1 MDLYNFMYKKNV
13 ANEKNIVNKKNIANE
28 KNIVHKKNIVDKSV
42 VNKPVVNKPFIDE
55 SRFVTDNKNYDTI
68 KDILYEISCNDI
80 DTFRIVTG
88 GIGDFIAIDQ
98 FFGYSFK
105 KNIIFLT
112 KQSLILKNLLQTY
125 SSKNKYFALYYNFDI
140 IKKPG
145 FDDSDELYKHFPIFK
160 KLNIKIINISDIF
173 PILSKKLIADALFNK
188 HCFLFE
194 NISIDVKD
202 KFNLPDKY
210 IVICPYTE
218 DNRISCIHCKKSHLK
233 IDKCPLTRNFV
244 DIDYINTIKFLN
256 ENNITGVML
265 SKVFIEI
272 SSSIDINNNII
283 NLSSKTTLVESIEI
297 LKHSCGYIGIDSFLS
312 VIASKLDNC
321 KKKYVK
327 CNSTHPI
334 NFKHIYWYPN
344 TIKLQNFIDI

>member
-1 MDLYNFMYKKNV
+1 MDLYNFTYKKNI
-13 ANEKNIVNKKNIANE
+13 ANEKNIANKKNIANE
-28 KNIVHKKNIVDKSV
+28 KNIANKKNMVDKS
-42 VNKPVVNKPFIDE
+42 VVNKPFIDE
-55 SRFVTDNKNYDTI
+55 SNFVIDNQNYDTI

-80 DTFRIVTG
+80 DTFIIVTG

-112 KQSLILKNLLQTY
+112 KQSLILKKLLQTY
-125 SSKNKYFALYYNFDI
+125 NSKNKYFALYFNFEI

-145 FDDSDELYKHFPIFK
+145 FYYSNELYTHFPIFK

-173 PILSKKLIADALFNK
+173 PILSKKLIADALFSK

-194 NISIDVKD
+194 TISLDVKD

-210 IVICPYTE
+210 IVISPYTE
-218 DNRISCIHCKKSHLK
+218 DNRISCIHCKKSHSK
-233 IDKCPLTRNFV
+233 IDKCTLTRNFV

-256 ENNITGVML
+256 ENNLAGVML

-272 SSSIDINNNII
+272 SNSIDINNNII

-297 LKHSCGYIGIDSFLS
+297 LKNSSGYIGIDSFLS

-321 KKKYVK
+321 TKKYVK
-327 CNSTHPI
+327 CNNTHAR

-344 TIKLQNFIDI
+344 TINLQNFIDI

>member
-1 MDLYNFMYKKNV
+1 MDRIN
-13 ANEKNIVNKKNIANE
+13 
-28 KNIVHKKNIVDKSV
+28 
-42 VNKPVVNKPFIDE
+42 
-55 SRFVTDNKNYDTI
+55 FVTNNKNYDTI

-80 DTFRIVTG
+80 DTFIIVTG

-173 PILSKKLIADALFNK
+173 PILSKKLIKDALFSK
-188 HCFLFE
+188 YCFLFE
-194 NISIDVKD
+194 TISLDVKD

-210 IVICPYTE
+210 IVISPYTE
-218 DNRISCIHCKKSHLK
+218 DNRISCIKCNTAHSK
-233 IDKCPLTRNFV
+233 IDKCQLTRNFV

-272 SSSIDINNNII
+272 PSFTDTSANIV
-283 NLSSKTTLVESIEI
+283 NLSCKTTIVESIEI

-327 CNSTHPI
+327 CNNTHAR

-344 TIKLQNFIDI
+344 TINLQNFIDI